1 MESAIYFDNAATSW
15 PKPAGVLR
23 AMQTYLEDIGG
34 SPGRSGHR
42 MAIAAGHLLADSR
55 MSLADLFHVDDPSRI
70 VFTKNVT
77 EALNVAIL
85 ALVRPGDHV
94 ITTGVEHNAVMRPL
108 RHLEA
113 HGVELT
119 VLPCSKEGMPD
130 VDLLESALRRPAR
143 LLVTTHASNV
153 IGNVLPLEEMSALA
167 HRAGVPVLVD
177 AAQTAG
183 AVPIDV
189 SRSGIDLLAFTGHKS
204 LYGPTGTGGLCL
216 GEEIDLDPVL
226 RGGTGSAS
234 ELEVQPDFLP
244 DKLESGTLNICGL
257 AGLNAGVRF
266 LLEHGVETIRN
277 HERDL
282 TSRFLREL
290 DEIPG
295 VTLYGPRLAE
305 SKVGVTSFNVEGVS
319 PSDVGLILD
328 QRFNIMCR
336 IGLHCA
342 PAAHRTIGTYPEG
355 TVRFGWSYFNT
366 VDEVDEA
373 LAALR
378 TIVERR
384 AILDADVVAA
394 R

>member
-1 MESAIYFDNAATSW
+1 VDATIYFDNAATSW
-15 PKPAGVLR
+15 PKPPGVLQ
-23 AMQTYLEDIGG
+23 AMQTYLENIGG

-42 MAIAAGHLLADSR
+42 MAIAAGRLLAEAR
-55 MSLADLFHVDDPSRI
+55 INLADLFHVDDPSRI

-85 ALVRPGDHV
+85 ALARPGDHV

-113 HGVELT
+113 NGLNLT
-119 VLPCSKEGMPD
+119 VVPCSEDGMPD
-130 VDLLESALRRPAR
+130 LDALESILRRPTR
-143 LLVTTHASNV
+143 LVVTTHASNV
-153 IGNVLPLEEMSALA
+153 IGNVLPLDSIVALA

-183 AVPIDV
+183 VHSIDV
-189 SRSGIDLLAFTGHKS
+189 SRMGIDLLAFTGHKS

-216 GEEIDLDPVL
+216 GEEIDLVPLL
-226 RGGTGSAS
+226 RGGTGSSS

-244 DKLESGTLNICGL
+244 DKLESGTLNICGI
-257 AGLNAGVRF
+257 AGLNAGVQF
-266 LLEHGVETIRN
+266 LLEHGVETIRQ
-277 HERDL
+277 HEQNL
-282 TSRFLREL
+282 ASRFLQGLGGIR
-290 DEIPG
+290 G
-295 VTLYGPRLAE
+295 VTMYGPRTLE
-305 SKVGVTSFNVEGVS
+305 NKVGVTSFNVDGVS
-319 PSDVGLILD
+319 ASDVGLILD
-328 QRFNIMCR
+328 HRFNIMCR

-366 VDEVDEA
+366 ADEVDVA
-373 LAALR
+373 LEALR
-378 TIVERR
+378 TIVERQ
-384 AILDADVVAA
+384 ATLGSDVVAA